1 LELAD
6 TYKVEMIRIQTSFGG
21 VEALKSVDF
30 KVKRGEVHALVGE
43 NGAGKS
49 TLMKIL
55 SGVYQKDSGTVRIN
69 GKEVEITDPH
79 KSRELG
85 IGIIYQELVLA
96 PHLTVAENIFIGDM
110 GDKWGLINYKNLYRK
125 ADELIKE
132 IGFDF
137 SSKTLV
143 GELSVAYQQ
152 VVEIAKA
159 LSREA
164 DILVLD
170 EPTAVLAPKE
180 VEKLFDILV
189 NLKKRGVSIIYISHR
204 LEEVFKISDTIT
216 VLKDGCSINTYST
229 QNVTKDL
236 IIRDM
241 IGRKLEGLFP
251 GRPRSEGEE
260 LLRVENL
267 CMGRKVRNVSFSL
280 KAGEVLGIAGLVGS
294 GRTELARALFGAD
307 RKESGRIYL
316 QGKEINISSPED
328 AVRYGIGFVPESRK
342 EQGIILGLPI
352 SQNITLPK
360 IKEVVYAL
368 GIINMKKE
376 KDNSYRLMNDLN
388 IKADSPETHVMALS
402 GGNQQKVVL
411 AKWFNAD
418 CKVMIL
424 DEPTRGVDVGA
435 KYEIYTLINELSK
448 KGIGVIM
455 ISSEMAEIIGMCD
468 RTIVMRDGRIQGEL
482 GRDELSEE
490 KIMTLAI
497 SSIKN

>member
-1 LELAD
+1 MAD
-6 TYKVEMIRIQTSFGG
+6 TYKVEMIRIKKSFSG

>member
-1 LELAD
+1 
-6 TYKVEMIRIQTSFGG
+6 MIRIKKSFGG

-342 EQGIILGLPI
+342 EQGIMLGLPI

-435 KYEIYTLINELSK
+435 KYEIYTFINELSK

>member
-6 TYKVEMIRIQTSFGG
+6 TYKVEMIRIKKSFGG

>member
-1 LELAD
+1 MAD
-6 TYKVEMIRIQTSFGG
+6 TYKVEMIRIKKSFGG